1 MGFAALREEER
12 TRVIGGG
19 VADPEAVSEGLCEL
33 GDFDDGRGL
42 LAPRVAGWSARRF
55 KGAGAADD
63 WVMERCKES
72 VGGENWLIGFSNREL
87 VR

>member
-19 VADPEAVSEGLCEL
+19 VAAPEALSKGVGEL

-42 LAPRVAGWSARRF
+42 LAPRVAGWSPRRLR
-55 KGAGAADD
+55 GAGAADD

-72 VGGENWLIGFSNREL
+72 VGGENWLIGLSSREL